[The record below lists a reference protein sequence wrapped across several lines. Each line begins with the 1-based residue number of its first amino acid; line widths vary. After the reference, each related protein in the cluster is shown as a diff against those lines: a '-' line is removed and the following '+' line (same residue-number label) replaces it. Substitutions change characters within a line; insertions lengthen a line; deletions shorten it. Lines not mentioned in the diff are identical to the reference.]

1 MNKFIPTPSR
11 SVLELGF
18 FTVHFY
24 ALCILLEIAAA
35 IWLTQRRYAHLGG
48 QKDEIG
54 DFAIVVVPMGIIGGR
69 MYHVIS
75 SPGEYFGAGGSPLDA
90 LKIWEGGL
98 GIWGAILIGA
108 LAGFVFFRVKKRS
121 LSFSFLADAIAP
133 ALAIAQGIGR
143 FGNWFN
149 GELFGRPTTLPWAL
163 EIPAAKRG
171 SGFSEFATFHPTFL
185 YEAIWCFA
193 IATLMIYLPYFKRV
207 AGSGSVFL
215 FYVASYCLG
224 RLAIEII
231 RIDEA
236 NQFLGQRINVWVAG
250 SIFIISSTSLIMRG
264 RANGKLL

>member
-24 ALCILLEIAAA
+24 ALCILLGIAAA

-75 SPGEYFGAGGSPLDA
+75 SPGEYFGVGGSPLDA

-250 SIFIISSTSLIMRG
+250 SIFIISSTSLIMRR
-264 RANGKLL
+264 RANRKLL